1 MLDPA
6 SLAELCK
13 LDSFLLLLIRSRR
26 LSEAKRV
33 RPKRS
38 LEMLEDRNQAFFK
51 LLLENYIDPELLVE
65 NERMQYVF
73 YTLRDLMR
81 R

>member
-1 MLDPA
+1 
-6 SLAELCK
+6 
-13 LDSFLLLLIRSRR
+13 

-65 NERMQYVF
+65 KERMPICILHF
-73 YTLRDLMR
+73 E
-81 R
+81 